1 MAIIS
6 MFYGLIVS
14 MYYLDN
20 KRHHLPHI
28 HVKYQEKE
36 AVFSIDSGE
45 ILEGELPP
53 NKRKLVEAWIEIH
66 KEDPFADWSLAVAGQ
81 TIFTIEPLK

>member
-1 MAIIS
+1 MAVIS
-6 MFYGLIVS
+6 MFYGLIIS

-28 HVKYQEKE
+28 HVKYQCAE
-36 AVFSIDSGE
+36 AVFLIETGE
-45 ILEGELPP
+45 IIEGDIPN

-66 KEDPFADWSLAVAGQ
+66 KEDLLADWTLAIAGQ
-81 TIFTIEPLK
+81 TIFNIEPLK

>member
-28 HVKYQEKE
+28 HVKYQDKE
-36 AVFSIDSGE
+36 SVFAIETGDL
-45 ILEGELPP
+45 LEGILPG
-53 NKRKLVEAWIEIH
+53 NKRKLIEAWIEIH
-66 KEDPFADWSLAVAGQ
+66 KEELMADWTLAIEGQ
-81 TIFTIEPLK
+81 KLFTIEPLK